1 VPQLIVD
8 KGLSGSVHK
17 GLARSGWLVA
27 IGLMMQ
33 MGFSWLEHPL
43 AFVGFLLLSCP
54 LVLAGTL
61 LFFWTLLSAEGRS
74 R

>member
-1 VPQLIVD
+1 MARLTVD
-8 KGLSGSVHK
+8 K

-27 IGLMMQ
+27 IGLMVQ
-33 MGFSWLEHPL
+33 IGFSWLEHPL
-43 AFVGFLLLSCP
+43 AFVGFLVLSCP

-61 LFFWTLLSAEGRS
+61 LFFWTLISADGRS